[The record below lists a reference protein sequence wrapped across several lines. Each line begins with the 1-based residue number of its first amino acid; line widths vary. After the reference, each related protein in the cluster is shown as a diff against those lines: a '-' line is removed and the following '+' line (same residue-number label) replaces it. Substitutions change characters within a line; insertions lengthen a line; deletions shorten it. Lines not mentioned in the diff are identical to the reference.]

1 MPQDSM
7 RITTS
12 QLRVAAIALTARI
25 EIVSDLAERFDEQ
38 QDVTGIVGCI
48 LAITELLSEKEDLTA
63 NIAQDPEDPHS
74 QEEWEDALAQAQEM
88 MERENHRTDDVRYRG
103 DTANPPE
110 ASEGEVAAA
119 GLAAS
124 VISVMAYITA
134 AERLGRI
141 MADQGE
147 EDEARWSAFGIA
159 QGMAHETPDW
169 EEIDNAMEAPEW
181 ASAPGVREEIR
192 KLMCEPADHPHSPTG
207 PLRTRARDLCHEY
220 GIEHPS
226 EDALDR
232 PGVISDLVLS
242 RDPGRRY
249 QLSLE
254 MGVPNDAHVDIVMF
268 RYRDE
273 THLKAI
279 GEPFP
284 RGFPGPTALEI
295 AREFLRMC
303 GEPERRPRD
312 ANWREHR
319 ETGLS
324 AARAAQAGL
333 HDIYRSDV
341 ADLIASLEEIFP
353 PRSDMPMHVMRIITG
368 RDQGVHD
375 LILPLGLA
383 TQTMTARNDTT
394 RLVREARKAGLRK
407 TEMWELARFLGIE
420 PGTYGIIRPEMG
432 PETAERVGQAM
443 LTAGIPESAMTSV
456 LEELTGEELT
466 GEELTGEELAGDEM
480 TGDEMTGE
488 N

>member
-1 MPQDSM
+1 M
-7 RITTS
+7 
-12 QLRVAAIALTARI
+12 
-25 EIVSDLAERFDEQ
+25 
-38 QDVTGIVGCI
+38 
-48 LAITELLSEKEDLTA
+48 
-63 NIAQDPEDPHS
+63 
-74 QEEWEDALAQAQEM
+74 
-88 MERENHRTDDVRYRG
+88 
-103 DTANPPE
+103 
-110 ASEGEVAAA
+110 
-119 GLAAS
+119 
-124 VISVMAYITA
+124 
-134 AERLGRI
+134 
-141 MADQGE
+141 
-147 EDEARWSAFGIA
+147 
-159 QGMAHETPDW
+159 
-169 EEIDNAMEAPEW
+169 
-181 ASAPGVREEIR
+181 
-192 KLMCEPADHPHSPTG
+192 
-207 PLRTRARDLCHEY
+207 
-220 GIEHPS
+220 
-226 EDALDR
+226 
-232 PGVISDLVLS
+232 ISDLVLS
-242 RDPGRRY
+242 RDTGRRY

-254 MGVPNDAHVDIVMF
+254 MGAPNEAHVDIVMF

-273 THLKAI
+273 THVKTI

-303 GEPERRPRD
+303 GEPERRPRRD
-312 ANWREHR
+312 ADWREHR

-333 HDIYRSDV
+333 HDLDRSDV
-341 ADLIASLEEIFP
+341 ADLIDSLEEIFP

-456 LEELTGEELT
+456 LEELAGD
-466 GEELTGEELAGDEM
+466 ELARDEMTGDEM

>member
-1 MPQDSM
+1 
-7 RITTS
+7 
-12 QLRVAAIALTARI
+12 
-25 EIVSDLAERFDEQ
+25 
-38 QDVTGIVGCI
+38 
-48 LAITELLSEKEDLTA
+48 
-63 NIAQDPEDPHS
+63 
-74 QEEWEDALAQAQEM
+74 
-88 MERENHRTDDVRYRG
+88 
-103 DTANPPE
+103 
-110 ASEGEVAAA
+110 
-119 GLAAS
+119 
-124 VISVMAYITA
+124 
-134 AERLGRI
+134 
-141 MADQGE
+141 
-147 EDEARWSAFGIA
+147 
-159 QGMAHETPDW
+159 
-169 EEIDNAMEAPEW
+169 
-181 ASAPGVREEIR
+181 
-192 KLMCEPADHPHSPTG
+192 MCEPADHPHNPTG
-207 PLRTRARDLCHEY
+207 PLRTRARDLCREY

-226 EDALDR
+226 EEALDR

-242 RDPGRRY
+242 RDPDRRY

-254 MGVPNDAHVDIVMF
+254 MGVPNYAHVDIVMF

-273 THLKAI
+273 THIKAV

-333 HDIYRSDV
+333 HDIYRSNV

-456 LEELTGEELT
+456 LEELTGD
-466 GEELTGEELAGDEM
+466 ELAGDELA
-480 TGDEMTGE
+480 GDELAGDELAGDELAGMNWPGTR
-488 N
+488 

>member
-12 QLRVAAIALTARI
+12 QLRIAAIALTARI
-25 EIVSDLAERFDEQ
+25 EIVSDLAVRFDEQ

-74 QEEWEDALAQAQEM
+74 QEEWEDALVQAQEM
-88 MERENHRTDDVRYRG
+88 MDRENHRTDDVRYRG
-103 DTANPPE
+103 DAPNSPE
-110 ASEGEVAAA
+110 VYEGEVAAA

-124 VISVMAYITA
+124 VISVMGYITA

-147 EDEARWSAFGIA
+147 EDGARWAAFGVA
-159 QGMAHETPDW
+159 HGMTHSIPSWEIIDNTMETPAW
-169 EEIDNAMEAPEW
+169 T
-181 ASAPGVREEIR
+181 SAPGVRDEIR
-192 KLMCEPADHPHSPTG
+192 KLMCEPSDHPQSPTG
-207 PLRTRARDLCHEY
+207 PLRTRARVLCREY

-226 EDALDR
+226 EEALDR
-232 PGVISDLVLS
+232 PGVISDLVIS

-254 MGVPNDAHVDIVMF
+254 MGAPNDSHVDIVMF

-273 THLKAI
+273 THVKTI

-303 GEPERRPRD
+303 GEPERRPED
-312 ANWREHR
+312 ADWRGHR
-319 ETGLS
+319 E
-324 AARAAQAGL
+324 AGTQ
-333 HDIYRSDV
+333 RR
-341 ADLIASLEEIFP
+341 P
-353 PRSDMPMHVMRIITG
+353 GRTG
-368 RDQGVHD
+368 RTPRPRPLGRGGPHRQPGGDLPAQKRHAHARDEDHHRPGPGVHD

-420 PGTYGIIRPEMG
+420 PGNYGIIRPEMG

-456 LEELTGEELT
+456 LEELAGDELT
-466 GEELTGEELAGDEM
+466 GTNWPGTNWPG
-480 TGDEMTGE
+480 TNWPGTR
-488 N
+488 

>member
-1 MPQDSM
+1 MPQDII

-12 QLRVAAIALTARI
+12 QLRVAAIAMTARI
-25 EIVSDLAERFDEQ
+25 EIVSDLAEKFDEQ
-38 QDVTGIVGCI
+38 QEVTGIVGCI
-48 LAITELLSEKEDLTA
+48 LAITEILSEKEDLTA
-63 NIAQDPEDPHS
+63 NIAQDPEDSHS
-74 QEEWEDALAQAQEM
+74 QEEWENALVQAREM
-88 MERENHRTDDVRYRG
+88 MDRENHRTDDVRYRG
-103 DTANPPE
+103 DAPNSPE
-110 ASEGEVAAA
+110 VYEGEVAAA

-124 VISVMAYITA
+124 VISVMAYINGV
-134 AERLGRI
+134 ERLGRI
-141 MADQGE
+141 MTDQGE
-147 EDEARWSAFGIA
+147 EDGARWSAFGIA
-159 QGMAHETPDW
+159 QGMAHSIPGWEIIDNTMETPAW
-169 EEIDNAMEAPEW
+169 T
-181 ASAPGVREEIR
+181 SAPGVRDEIR
-192 KLMCEPADHPHSPTG
+192 KLMCEPADHPQSPTG
-207 PLRTRARDLCHEY
+207 PLRTRARELCREY

-226 EDALDR
+226 EEALDR
-232 PGVISDLVLS
+232 PGVISDLVIS
-242 RDPGRRY
+242 RDPDRRY

-254 MGVPNDAHVDIVMF
+254 MGAPNDSHVDIVMF
-268 RYRDE
+268 RYREE
-273 THLKAI
+273 THVKAI
-279 GEPFP
+279 REPFP

-303 GEPERRPRD
+303 GEPERRPED
-312 ANWREHR
+312 ADWRGHR

-333 HDIYRSDV
+333 HDLDRSDV

-394 RLVREARKAGLRK
+394 RLIREARKAGLRK

-456 LEELTGEELT
+456 LEELAGD
-466 GEELTGEELAGDEM
+466 ELAGDEM
-480 TGDEMTGE
+480 TGE